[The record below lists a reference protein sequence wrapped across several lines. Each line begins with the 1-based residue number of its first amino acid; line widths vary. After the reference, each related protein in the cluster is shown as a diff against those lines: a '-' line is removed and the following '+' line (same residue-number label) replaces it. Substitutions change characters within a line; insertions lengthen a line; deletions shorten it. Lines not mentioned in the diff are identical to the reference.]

1 MAEYHKLL
9 QRQLQS
15 QWSDG
20 SSPPAEL
27 EAFLSAVDRTYR
39 ESDTDRRLLERAL
52 ELSSQELFE
61 SNTEMRDILQALP
74 DLIFQICDD
83 GTIEKTRWG
92 SNEDLFTHRDLT
104 GKRIQDIPVPGV
116 AGIFA
121 DALAAVRASEHSAAF
136 DYSLQLNDEIRHF
149 EARFFLRADR
159 KILVLIRNITERTLS
174 AERLEESV
182 RLRTADLRVANA
194 ALQAAKEQAETANR
208 SKSEFLANMSHELRT
223 PLHGILS
230 FAEFGVRE
238 AEEGERGDLR
248 RYFEQIYD
256 SGKVLHDLLN
266 DLLDMAK
273 LESGRLSYEME
284 SMEIAILL
292 FSVADEFQARCE
304 ERGIDLQIC
313 DPMFDTTVFA
323 DTRRLAQVL
332 RNVLANAVRFAR
344 TRVRMEFSR
353 DAEEAILLSISDDGP
368 GIPEGEEEI
377 IFDKFTQAS
386 TNKTGA
392 GGTGLGLP
400 ISREIVTD
408 HGGRIWAERLSRG
421 TRFVIQLPNVETG
434 KTLLQEHAAKQS
446 DQSAVWRLELGT

>member
-9 QRQLQS
+9 QRQLES
-15 QWSDG
+15 QWGNG
-20 SSPPAEL
+20 SSP
-27 EAFLSAVDRTYR
+27 FLSAIDRTYR

-61 SNTEMRDILQALP
+61 SNAEMRDVLQALP
-74 DLIFQICDD
+74 DLIFQIRED
-83 GTIEKTRWG
+83 GTIEKARCG
-92 SNEDLFTHRDLT
+92 SSEDLYTHRSLT

-116 AGIFA
+116 ARIFA

-136 DYSLQLNDEIRHF
+136 DYSLELNHEIRHF

-159 KILVLIRNITERTLS
+159 KLLVLIRNITERMLS

-194 ALQAAKEQAETANR
+194 ALQTAKEQAETASR
-208 SKSEFLANMSHELRT
+208 AKSEFLANMSHELRT

-238 AEEGERGDLR
+238 AVDGEREELSK
-248 RYFEQIYD
+248 YFEQIYD
-256 SGKVLHDLLN
+256 SGKVLHELLN

-273 LESGRLSYEME
+273 LESGRLAYEME
-284 SMEIAILL
+284 PMEVAILC

-304 ERGIDLQIC
+304 ERGIDVQIC
-313 DPMFDTTVFA
+313 DPMFDTTVFG
-323 DTRRLAQVL
+323 DTRRLAQVI
-332 RNVLANAVRFAR
+332 RNVLANGVRFAR
-344 TRVRMEFSR
+344 TRVRLEFSK
-353 DAEEAILLSISDDGP
+353 DGDEAILLAISDDGP
-368 GIPEGEEEI
+368 GIPKGEEEI

-408 HGGRIWAERLSRG
+408 HRGQIWAETQPRG
-421 TRFVIQLPNVETG
+421 SRFVIRLPAVEAG
-434 KTLLQEHAAKQS
+434 KKLLEEHAAKPSQ
-446 DQSAVWRLELGT
+446 QSAIWRLELGT